1 MVSVRILL
9 LFIITPKFFCNYS
22 KIKLKL
28 TKIGVFMPNREDAYQ
43 LLKQYNGDAL
53 VTHGLAVEGTMRY
66 FAKKAGEDEDK
77 WGIVGLLHD
86 LDYEKYPQE
95 HCHKTKEI
103 MSEHGY
109 SEEIIR
115 AIMSHGWGMC
125 TDIEPQTKME
135 KTLYAVDELTG
146 LITACALVR
155 PSKSVMDL
163 EVKSVKKKFK
173 QPSFAAGASREVISH
188 GAQMLGVELDV
199 LIEDVILAMR
209 EIAPSLGLEAK

>member
-1 MVSVRILL
+1 
-9 LFIITPKFFCNYS
+9 
-22 KIKLKL
+22 
-28 TKIGVFMPNREDAYQ
+28 MPNREDALK
-43 LLKQYNGDAL
+43 LLKKYNGDAL

-86 LDYEKYPQE
+86 LDYEKYPDE
-95 HCHKTKEI
+95 HCYKTQEI
-103 MSEHGY
+103 MQEHGY

-115 AIMSHGWGMC
+115 AIMSHGYGIC
-125 TDIEPQTKME
+125 TDIEPISKME
-135 KTLYAVDELTG
+135 QTLYAVDELTG

-173 QPSFAAGASREVISH
+173 TKSFAAGASREVIQK
-188 GAQMLGVELDV
+188 GADMLEIE
-199 LIEDVILAMR
+199 LIELMSEVILAMR
-209 EIAPSLGLEAK
+209 EIAPNLGLDMKE